1 MGYQDIFSII
11 TNAIQQALGGKSTM
25 FLANGI
31 SLWGIFATI
40 IVLFFGVEWMFS
52 PSSMNGSRVVRL
64 IIQLLIC
71 KTVLLFYVTPIY
83 GASFTGVVINEAN
96 YITNTIGA
104 ANYDQLASA
113 VVTVEQNTPS
123 PTWGDIKGTMV
134 LIIVVLF
141 AEIIKALVFVMA
153 AFGFIVQA
161 ILILLGPL
169 FIPFYVVPTL
179 DFLAWNW
186 FKAFLQYSFFGVMG
200 NAYAYI
206 YTLIATALL
215 QQITQFVSNPSMD
228 IYTAL
233 GGLLV
238 LMLLGLFGI
247 IMIPMLVS
255 HLFSGQ
261 SGASSGT
268 TVATVAASAAL

>member
-25 FLANGI
+25 FLSNGI

-40 IVLFFGVEWMFS
+40 IVLFFGVEWMYS
-52 PSSMNGSRVVRL
+52 PSTMNGSRVVRL

-123 PTWGDIKGTMV
+123 PTWGDIKGTAV
-134 LIIVVLF
+134 LIVVVLF
-141 AEIIKALVFVMA
+141 AEIVKALVFVMA

-169 FIPFYVVPTL
+169 FIPFYIVPSL

-215 QQITQFVSNPSMD
+215 QQITQFVANPNMD
-228 IYTAL
+228 IYTAI

-238 LMLLGLFGI
+238 LMVLGIAGI

-261 SGASSGT
+261 SGASAGT

>member
-1 MGYQDIFSII
+1 MGYQDIFALI
-11 TNAIQQALGGKSTM
+11 TNAIQQALTGKSTM
-25 FLANGI
+25 FLGTGI
-31 SLWGIFATI
+31 GLWGIFATI
-40 IVLFFGVEWMFS
+40 IVLFFGVEWLFS
-52 PSSMNGSRVVRL
+52 PSTMNGSRVVRL

-71 KTVLLFYVTPIY
+71 KTVLVFYVTPIY
-83 GASFTGVVINEAN
+83 GASFTGVIINEAN
-96 YITNTIGA
+96 YVTNTIGN
-104 ANYDQLASA
+104 ANYDQLATA

-123 PTWGDIKGTMV
+123 PTWGDIKGAAV
-134 LIIVVLF
+134 FVIVVLF
-141 AEIIKALVFVMA
+141 AEIIKALVFTMA

-169 FIPFYVVPTL
+169 FLPFYIVPQL

-206 YTLIATALL
+206 YTLIATAMF
-215 QQITQFVSNPSMD
+215 QQISAFVQNPNTD
-228 IYTAL
+228 IYTAI

-238 LMLLGLFGI
+238 LLILGLFGI

-268 TVATVAASAAL
+268 TVATVVASAAL